1 MEITIKKGWGENAQT
16 FKGELSNRQAPKTIL
31 KQSGIEYFL
40 SDKTYYIDSD
50 SLKIRYTTMSKG
62 SYSMF
67 RNLYVKVLGV
77 FVFVRRVDTEL
88 TQLDPDNVNSVKSTI
103 EKIIDQMAAPGFKA
117 KQKDYFNNTFQTN

>member
-16 FKGELSNRQAPKTIL
+16 FKGALTNRQKPGQVL
-31 KQSGIEYFL
+31 EQSGIEYFL
-40 SDKTYYIDSD
+40 SDKTFYIDSD

-117 KQKDYFNNTFQTN
+117 RQKDYFNNTFQTN

>member
-1 MEITIKKGWGENAQT
+1 MEITIQKGWGEKAQT
-16 FKGELSNRQAPKTIL
+16 FKGELSNRQKPKTIL
-31 KQSGIEYFL
+31 KQSGVEYFL
-40 SDKTYYIDSD
+40 SDKTFYIDSD

-88 TQLDPDNVNSVKSTI
+88 TQLDNDNVNSVKSII
-103 EKIIDQMAAPGFKA
+103 ENIILQMSEKGFKE
-117 KQKDYFNNTFQTN
+117 KQNNYFSKTFQTN